1 MEKTHSK
8 KVIVIGAGIAGLT
21 VCCYLQMSGFE
32 VTIYESH
39 NIAGGLC
46 TSWKREGYDFDGCI
60 HSVPDGSEKYKI
72 GRWMS
77 EIVDFSKIEYHY
89 YDKLIVIKFI
99 DGKTFNFYTN
109 IDKLKTELLEFA
121 PEDSVFIN
129 RMISSM
135 KCFAKYDLLNAK
147 PIELWS
153 PLDYYLSQ
161 FKTAPYI
168 VSLIKWSKSL
178 DETISKCKSV
188 VLKDIL
194 NQDFFTRYP
203 FYFFLLSIAQMGNKS
218 VGYPIGGSL
227 KFVKHFEDKFISIG
241 GKIEYNSRVKEIIVE
256 NDVAKGIILD
266 NVCRIDDIDIV
277 ISAADGFS
285 TIYQLLN
292 GKYLNKEI
300 IKRYNSHP
308 KWPSMVLVSIG
319 VSRSL
324 NDKPSL
330 ISVKLSDKL
339 MIDEQTQ
346 TDTLPVTIYN
356 FDHTL
361 APEGKT
367 CIRVIL
373 HSYNYDYWKNLRD
386 NDRDEYRK
394 VKDVLAKKIID
405 ILEDK
410 IGDIKEN
417 VEVIDVATPAT
428 FSRYT
433 NNWQGSIQ
441 GWEWLPGLIPEHIK
455 VDLPVLKKFYMTGQ
469 WIMPGGGVSGAF
481 INARDLAR
489 IICKRNKV
497 KFMNKTER

>member
-1 MEKTHSK
+1 MVLSDRD
-8 KVIVIGAGIAGLT
+8 L
-21 VCCYLQMSGFE
+21 
-32 VTIYESH
+32 
-39 NIAGGLC
+39 
-46 TSWKREGYDFDGCI
+46 
-60 HSVPDGSEKYKI
+60 
-72 GRWMS
+72 
-77 EIVDFSKIEYHY
+77 
-89 YDKLIVIKFI
+89 KLA
-99 DGKTFNFYTN
+99 
-109 IDKLKTELLEFA
+109 LK
-121 PEDSVFIN
+121 N
-129 RMISSM
+129 
-135 KCFAKYDLLNAK
+135 
-147 PIELWS
+147 
-153 PLDYYLSQ
+153 
-161 FKTAPYI
+161 
-168 VSLIKWSKSL
+168 
-178 DETISKCKSV
+178 
-188 VLKDIL
+188 
-194 NQDFFTRYP
+194 
-203 FYFFLLSIAQMGNKS
+203 
-218 VGYPIGGSL
+218 
-227 KFVKHFEDKFISIG
+227 
-241 GKIEYNSRVKEIIVE
+241 GKIKITPIPDLETQLGSCSIDLRLGNAFRIFESGVHGVIDTQKNVAKEFTKEIIVE

-266 NVCRIDDIDIV
+266 NECRIDDIDIV
-277 ISAADGFS
+277 ISASDGFS

-356 FDHTL
+356 FDPAL
-361 APEGKT
+361 APQGKT